1 MPEKLVTVA
10 QFSDSFRAHI
20 AQVRL
25 ETSGIKSVIV
35 GENLMTSFPQI
46 GPFRIEIQVLSN
58 DAGKALEIL
67 ESDEKQEE

>member
-1 MPEKLVTVA
+1 MSDKLVTVA

-20 AQVRL
+20 AQMRL
-25 ETSGIKSVIV
+25 EAGGIKSVIV

-46 GPFRIEIQVLSN
+46 EPFRIEIQVLSN